1 MFRRSRTTVL
11 KEKAATGKDLAV
23 ALAQDKK
30 FRKQLLSA
38 IGHGAVARRRA
49 ASRIGFVAAVS
60 RLSADQ
66 KLRRELRQMTENLQ
80 RAVTR
85 AEKKRS
91 HRLRNS
97 VIIIGLGGAV
107 AAVPQSRRW
116 LSRLVGRGSSP
127 RTITES
133 IEVGA
138 PVSTAYNQW
147 TQFED
152 FPLFMEGVD
161 HVQQLD
167 DTRLHWA
174 ATIAGR
180 KAEWNAKILEQH
192 PDRQISWIS
201 EDGKKTR
208 GTVTFDKRGD
218 ARTLIRLSM
227 SYQAEGPL
235 EAVGS
240 AAGLDERR
248 VRGDLERFKD
258 AGGPPGST
266 HAGHRRLA
274 ALHDLLGREVL
285 LVRGD
290 LPLVPER
297 IRDLAEAVAPEL
309 VLDRHRDRRARIDR
323 LLNDLVDILDVQEDA
338 HGCATELLR
347 RRQGRLRHWIGEH
360 EHGVADLQLGVSDGV
375 PRTRHAP
382 TLLCTERP
390 LVELDRLRRVFNG
403 EGRGEGVIVLGNRFC
418 HGPPFRSSARRGAS
432 ANFRSFAPGTSTQ
445 P

>member
-1 MFRRSRTTVL
+1 M
-11 KEKAATGKDLAV
+11 EKAASGKDLAV
-23 ALAQDKK
+23 ALAQDQK

-66 KLRRELRQMTENLQ
+66 KLRRELRQMMENLQ

-97 VIIIGLGGAV
+97 VIVVGAGGAV
-107 AAVPQSRRW
+107 AAIPKARRW
-116 LSRLVGRGSSP
+116 LVGLVGGGSSV

-133 IEVGA
+133 IEVGV
-138 PVSTAYNQW
+138 PISTAYNQW

-180 KAEWNAKILEQH
+180 KAEWDAKILEQH

-208 GTVTFDKRGD
+208 GTVTFEQRGES
-218 ARTLIRLSM
+218 RSLIRLSM

-240 AAGLDERR
+240 AAGIDARR
-248 VRGDLERFKD
+248 VRGDLERFKELIESRGTETGAWRGEVS
-258 AGGPPGST
+258 AGT
-266 HAGHRRLA
+266 
-274 ALHDLLGREVL
+274 
-285 LVRGD
+285 
-290 LPLVPER
+290 
-297 IRDLAEAVAPEL
+297 
-309 VLDRHRDRRARIDR
+309 
-323 LLNDLVDILDVQEDA
+323 
-338 HGCATELLR
+338 
-347 RRQGRLRHWIGEH
+347 
-360 EHGVADLQLGVSDGV
+360 
-375 PRTRHAP
+375 
-382 TLLCTERP
+382 TER
-390 LVELDRLRRVFNG
+390 
-403 EGRGEGVIVLGNRFC
+403 
-418 HGPPFRSSARRGAS
+418 
-432 ANFRSFAPGTSTQ
+432 
-445 P
+445 